1 MKAAS
6 EETDPEMREA
16 LEDMAA
22 KCFAAKSKGAPRR
35 KQDCKT
41 FEDACRYIF
50 KIAYLNPENS
60 MVVENRIVERMQWFG
75 HEFSDKHVALLV
87 EFVLVRDLQADGL
100 VELRL
105 NATRISAEGFERL
118 RRILPQTKLT
128 VILPG
133 DKLPEL
139 DLPKYRIKE

>member
-1 MKAAS
+1 MRAAS
-6 EETDPEMREA
+6 EETVPEVREA

-22 KCFAAKSKGAPRR
+22 KCFAARAKEPPRR
-35 KQDCKT
+35 RQDCKT

-50 KIAYLNPENS
+50 KVAYLNPENS
-60 MVVENRIVERMQWFG
+60 MVVENGIVERMEWFG

-87 EFVLVRDLQADGL
+87 EFILVRGLQADGL
-100 VELRL
+100 IELRL
-105 NATRISAEGFERL
+105 NATRITAEGFERL
-118 RRILPQTKLT
+118 RRILLQTKLT

-139 DLPKYRIKE
+139 DLPKYRTKE